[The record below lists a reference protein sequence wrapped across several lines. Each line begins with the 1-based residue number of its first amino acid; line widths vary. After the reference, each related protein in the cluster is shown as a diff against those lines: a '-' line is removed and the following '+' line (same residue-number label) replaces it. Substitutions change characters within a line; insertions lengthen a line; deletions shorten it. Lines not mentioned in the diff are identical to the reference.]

1 MERESDDSIEIWRG
15 AARGMRRGGA
25 HSREKWLRGGYLFSI
40 AVSTRKLQASFDLID
55 GVTLQAR
62 QSRTLPARKRIDFE
76 ELKEVT

>member
-1 MERESDDSIEIWRG
+1 MPSG
-15 AARGMRRGGA
+15 AV
-25 HSREKWLRGGYLFSI
+25 HSRDKCHLREERRRGGYLFSI
-40 AVSTRKLQASFDLID
+40 AVSTRELQASFDLIH